1 MSQFKFTVLKI
12 WIHQRLL
19 QCAISRHLIISKSQ
33 YQYAELQLNPLIFDK
48 TITWEIVK
56 QKITS
61 TIQAL

>member
-1 MSQFKFTVLKI
+1 M
-12 WIHQRLL
+12 
-19 QCAISRHLIISKSQ
+19 
-33 YQYAELQLNPLIFDK
+33 LQLQTFEPNTLIFDK